1 MLTFYD
7 NLNYELIN
15 FRERKRER
23 KTNKPRKV
31 SINIFSFTI
40 WNNSYSQHLLLF
52 HLTIYDLEN
61 KAIRQ
66 SMLYEINKLLC
77 TSIVS

>member
-15 FRERKRER
+15 FREREKERE
-23 KTNKPRKV
+23 TNKRRKV
-31 SINIFSFTI
+31 SIIIFSFTI

-52 HLTIYDLEN
+52 HLKIYDLEN